1 MVTISSE
8 LGAHNPL
15 PRPLVTLPC
24 LPRPLVSLPCSF
36 GDTPSAEPA
45 TFVGVYQARAIDL
58 LQLYTSPS
66 LPPSP
71 CLLQLYFFF
80 PIVVIARL
88 WLHDAPFS
96 TPLPPRLAGALFLVG
111 SSTLAVFFSYI
122 LKWMA
127 TYTPA
132 ALPNGLREPL
142 LQLAASLP

>member
-1 MVTISSE
+1 M
-8 LGAHNPL
+8 
-15 PRPLVTLPC
+15 
-24 LPRPLVSLPCSF
+24 
-36 GDTPSAEPA
+36 
-45 TFVGVYQARAIDL
+45 
-58 LQLYTSPS
+58 
-66 LPPSP
+66 
-71 CLLQLYFFF
+71 
-80 PIVVIARL
+80 IARL